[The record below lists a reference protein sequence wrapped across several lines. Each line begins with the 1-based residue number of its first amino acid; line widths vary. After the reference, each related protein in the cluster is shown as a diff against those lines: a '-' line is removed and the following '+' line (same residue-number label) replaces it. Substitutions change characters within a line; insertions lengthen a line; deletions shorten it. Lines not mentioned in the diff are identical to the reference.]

1 MIIAFCGH
9 SQYTQTEEDERKII
23 SLLTELVGDC
33 DAELYLG
40 GYGFFDAFARICAKK
55 YQETHP
61 NTELVFVTPYI
72 TLDYQKN
79 HLDYAKNLYD
89 TIVYPPIEDKPLKY
103 AISYR
108 NRWMVEQADFVIA
121 YIAQPRGGAYKTYK
135 HALRKK
141 KTVFNICDCSY

>member
-1 MIIAFCGH
+1 MC
-9 SQYTQTEEDERKII
+9 
-23 SLLTELVGDC
+23 
-33 DAELYLG
+33 
-40 GYGFFDAFARICAKK
+40 KK

-141 KTVFNICDCSY
+141 KTVFNICDCSH